1 MFGFGKK
8 IKYYDVRLTEEQLR
22 MITDK
27 MTRQER
33 KEFNRV
39 QKVARS
45 DREWNMITLS
55 ELV

>member
-22 MITDK
+22 SITDK

-39 QKVARS
+39 QKLARS

>member
-8 IKYYDVRLTEEQLR
+8 NKYYDVRLTEEQLR

-27 MTRQER
+27 MTSQER

-39 QKVARS
+39 QKLARS